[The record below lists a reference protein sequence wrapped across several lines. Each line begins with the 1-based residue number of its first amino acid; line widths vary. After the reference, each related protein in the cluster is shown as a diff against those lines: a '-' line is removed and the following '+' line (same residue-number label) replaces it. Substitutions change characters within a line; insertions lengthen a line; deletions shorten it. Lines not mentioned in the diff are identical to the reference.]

1 MLYMTPT
8 GAEKVTENTEKFPK
22 WKIVNVEIFLFAL
35 YMSGIPL
42 NYSLN
47 CSYQSI
53 DCGEISPEPKQY
65 KDKTFQKLQG
75 W

>member
-35 YMSGIPL
+35 
-42 NYSLN
+42 
-47 CSYQSI
+47 
-53 DCGEISPEPKQY
+53 
-65 KDKTFQKLQG
+65 
-75 W
+75 